1 VGIIVTHG
9 GRLSILQS
17 IESRVIA
24 MSRKQAVQSAWPVYL
39 AVLVAGA
46 VVAGA
51 LSFSFVG
58 GSLAALGIPDPGPL
72 TTAGLPALRGVAW
85 LLAALSTGSFMFSAF
100 MIPPKG
106 TKLIDAPLTV
116 DGHLAARTASWSSA
130 GLALIS
136 ALMIPLVL
144 SDVSGTPLGEVIFSP
159 EMWAT
164 ALDRVAEAKIW
175 LIVGLIAAVVA
186 AAGLA
191 CGSWASQVPLFI
203 GAVITVVP
211 LGLSGHSASGGN
223 HDYGTNSYL
232 WHLVFMMVW
241 VGGLLALIAHGRRLG
256 PHMPQAVRRYSMVA
270 LFAFFIMM
278 ISGVVNALIRVQFSD
293 LTSTAYGWTV
303 LLKVIGLAV
312 LGLLG
317 FAHRQ
322 LTIPQLEAKPG
333 LFVRLAVVET
343 LVMAAV
349 TGVAVSMG
357 RTPPPAP
364 LEPDLTAMQIQMG
377 YNLEAAPTVTNV
389 FGIWRFEMF
398 FSVIAVLLAVY
409 YLHLVRRVD
418 GWDHS
423 RTAWWLAGCAT
434 TVLTMSSGIGMY
446 MPASF
451 SIHMVVHMVL
461 SMVVPVFLVLGA
473 PLTLVK
479 EAYPEGEFNPRAW
492 VEAFQESTF
501 LKVVTY
507 PPVSTVQ
514 FLVVFYVL
522 YVFPSF
528 YEFAVSE
535 HAGHLIMNAVF
546 LLSGYFYFWDL
557 IGPDEVPNRRST
569 VIRFAWFVFSMPIHL
584 FMGVYLMQ
592 LNFILAENFYTNLEL
607 PWNPDLLRDQKVG
620 GGIGWA
626 AGGFPMALVFV
637 ILLLGWLRDDR
648 ADARAIDRREAD
660 SGDEEWRAYNEMLAQ
675 YSARTK
681 NGQNPRQ

>member
-1 VGIIVTHG
+1 
-9 GRLSILQS
+9 
-17 IESRVIA
+17 
-24 MSRKQAVQSAWPVYL
+24 MSEKQAVKSAWPVYL
-39 AVLVAGA
+39 AVLAVGA

-58 GSLAALGIPDPGPL
+58 GSLAALGVPDPGPL
-72 TTAGLPALRGVAW
+72 TTVGLPALRGIAW
-85 LLAALSTGSFMFSAF
+85 LLAALAAGSFMFSAF
-100 MIPPKG
+100 MIAPDRA
-106 TKLIDAPLTV
+106 KLIDATLTV
-116 DGHLAARTASWSSA
+116 DGHIAARTASWASA
-130 GLALIS
+130 GVTLI
-136 ALMIPLVL
+136 AVVMIPLVL
-144 SDVSGTPLGEVIFSP
+144 SDVSGTPLPDVMFSP
-159 EMWAT
+159 QMWAT
-164 ALDRVAEAKIW
+164 ALERVAEAKIW

-186 AAGLA
+186 GFGFA
-191 CGSWASQVPLFI
+191 CSSWSSQVALFI
-203 GAVITVVP
+203 GSIITVIP

-232 WHLVFMMVW
+232 WHLVFMLLW
-241 VGGLLALIAHGRRLG
+241 VGGLLALIAHARRLG
-256 PHMPQAVRRYSMVA
+256 PEMPRAVRRYSSVA
-270 LFAFFIMM
+270 LFAFVTLMV
-278 ISGVVNALIRVQFSD
+278 SGVVNALIRVQFSD

-322 LTIPQLEAKPG
+322 LTIPQLGKKPG
-333 LFVRLAVVET
+333 LFARIAVVET

-364 LEPDLTAMQIQMG
+364 LQPDLTPMQIQMG
-377 YNLEAAPTVTNV
+377 YNLEVAPTVTNV
-389 FGIWRFEMF
+389 FGMWRFEVF
-398 FSVIAVLLAVY
+398 FSVIAILLAVY
-409 YLHLVRRVD
+409 YVHLTRRVE
-418 GWDHS
+418 GWKHS

-434 TVLTMSSGIGMY
+434 TVVTMSSGIGMY

-451 SIHMVVHMVL
+451 SVHMVVHMIL

-479 EAYPEGEFNPRAW
+479 QAYPEGEFNARAW
-492 VEAFQESTF
+492 VEAFEESTF
-501 LKVVTY
+501 LKVLTY

-557 IGPDEVPNRRST
+557 IGPDYVPNRRAT

-592 LNFILAENFYTNLEL
+592 LSYVLAEDFYTNLEL
-607 PWNPDLLRDQKVG
+607 PWNPDLLRDQKIG

-648 ADARAIDRREAD
+648 ADAKDSDRRE
-660 SGDEEWRAYNEMLAQ
+660 DESDDEQWRAYNEMLAQ
-675 YSARTK
+675 YSARSK
-681 NGQNPRQ
+681 QNSNRGSNGTN

>member
-1 VGIIVTHG
+1 
-9 GRLSILQS
+9 
-17 IESRVIA
+17 

-39 AVLVAGA
+39 AVLAVGA

-85 LLAALSTGSFMFSAF
+85 LLAALATGSFMFSAF
-100 MIPPKG
+100 MIPPDSR
-106 TKLIDAPLTV
+106 KLADASLTV
-116 DGHLAARTASWSSA
+116 DGHITARTASWASA
-130 GLALIS
+130 GLALI
-136 ALMIPLVL
+136 ALVMIPLVL
-144 SDVSGTPLGEVIFSP
+144 SDVSGTPLTDVMFSP

-164 ALDRVAEAKIW
+164 ALERVADATIW
-175 LIVGLIAAVVA
+175 LIVALIAAVVA
-186 AAGLA
+186 AFGFA
-191 CGSWASQVPLFI
+191 CRSWGSQVALFI
-203 GAVITVVP
+203 GAVITIMP

-241 VGGLLALIAHGRRLG
+241 VGGLLALVAHGRRLG
-256 PHMPQAVRRYSMVA
+256 PNMPAAVRRYSAVA
-270 LFAFFIMM
+270 LFAFFTMM

-322 LTIPQLEAKPG
+322 LTIPQLGKRPE
-333 LFVRLAVVET
+333 LFGRIAVVET

-364 LEPDLTAMQIQMG
+364 LQPDLTAMQIQMG
-377 YNLEAAPTVTNV
+377 YNLEVAPTVTNV
-389 FGIWRFEMF
+389 FGMWRFEVF
-398 FSVIAVLLAVY
+398 FSVIAILLAVY
-409 YLHLVRRVD
+409 YLHLTRCVE
-418 GWDHS
+418 GWKHS
-423 RTAWWLAGCAT
+423 RTAWWILGCAT
-434 TVLTMSSGIGMY
+434 IVVTMSSGIGMY

-451 SIHMVVHMVL
+451 SVHMVVHMIL

-492 VEAFQESTF
+492 AEAFEESTF

-507 PPVSTVQ
+507 PPVSTLQ

-522 YVFPSF
+522 YVFPSL

-557 IGPDEVPNRRST
+557 IGPDDVPNRRPT
-569 VIRFAWFVFSMPIHL
+569 VIRFAWFVASMPIHL

-592 LNFILAENFYTNLEL
+592 LNFVLAETFYANLEL

-648 ADARAIDRREAD
+648 ADARDIDQRE
-660 SGDEEWRAYNEMLAQ
+660 DESDDEQWRAYNEMLAQ
-675 YSARTK
+675 YSEHSK
-681 NGQNPRQ
+681 KSSNGSRR

>member
-1 VGIIVTHG
+1 
-9 GRLSILQS
+9 
-17 IESRVIA
+17 
-24 MSRKQAVQSAWPVYL
+24 MSRKQAVQSAWPIYL
-39 AVLVAGA
+39 AVLAVGA

-85 LLAALSTGSFMFSAF
+85 LLAALATGSFMFAAF
-100 MIPPKG
+100 MIPPNNR
-106 TKLIDAPLTV
+106 KLIDASLTV
-116 DGHLAARTASWSSA
+116 DGHLAARTAAWSSA
-130 GLALIS
+130 GLALI
-136 ALMIPLVL
+136 ALVMIPLVL
-144 SDVSGTPLGEVIFSP
+144 SDVSGTPLPEVMFSP
-159 EMWAT
+159 GMWAT
-164 ALDRVAEAKIW
+164 ALERVADAKIW
-175 LIVGLIAAVVA
+175 LIVALIAAVVA
-186 AAGLA
+186 AFGFT
-191 CGSWASQVPLFI
+191 CSSWGSQVALFI
-203 GAVITVVP
+203 GAIIAIMP

-241 VGGLLALIAHGRRLG
+241 VGGLLALVAHGRRLG
-256 PHMPQAVRRYSMVA
+256 PDMPAAVRRYSKVA
-270 LFAFFIMM
+270 LFAFFTMM

-322 LTIPQLEAKPG
+322 LTIPQLESRPR
-333 LFVRLAVVET
+333 LFGRIAAVET

-364 LEPDLTAMQIQMG
+364 LQPDLTAMQIQMG
-377 YNLEAAPTVTNV
+377 YNLEVAPTVSNV
-389 FGIWRFEMF
+389 FGMWRFEVF
-398 FSVIAVLLAVY
+398 FSVIAILLAVY
-409 YLHLVRRVD
+409 YVHLTRRVED
-418 GWDHS
+418 WNHS
-423 RTAWWLAGCAT
+423 RTAWWLLGCGSIVVA
-434 TVLTMSSGIGMY
+434 MSSGIGMY

-451 SIHMVVHMVL
+451 SVHMVVHMIL

-479 EAYPEGEFNPRAW
+479 EAYPEGEFNPRACT
-492 VEAFQESTF
+492 EAFEESTF
-501 LKVVTY
+501 LKVITY
-507 PPVSTVQ
+507 PPVSTLQ

-546 LLSGYFYFWDL
+546 LLSGYFYFWEL
-557 IGPDEVPNRRST
+557 IGPDHVPNRRPT
-569 VIRFAWFVFSMPIHL
+569 VIRFAWFVASMPIHL

-592 LNFILAENFYTNLEL
+592 LNFVLAETFYTNLEL

-626 AGGFPMALVFV
+626 AGGFPMALVFI

-648 ADARAIDRREAD
+648 ADARDIDRREAESD
-660 SGDEEWRAYNEMLAQ
+660 DEEWRAYNEMLAQ
-675 YSARTK
+675 YSERAK
-681 NGQNPRQ
+681 HGHSGS

>member
-1 VGIIVTHG
+1 
-9 GRLSILQS
+9 
-17 IESRVIA
+17 
-24 MSRKQAVQSAWPVYL
+24 MSGKQAVQSAWPVYL
-39 AVLVAGA
+39 AVLAVGA

-85 LLAALSTGSFMFSAF
+85 LLAALATGSFMFSAF
-100 MIPPKG
+100 MIPPDGDELAHAK
-106 TKLIDAPLTV
+106 LTV
-116 DGHLAARTASWSSA
+116 DGHIAARTAAWASA
-130 GLALIS
+130 GVALIS
-136 ALMIPLVL
+136 LVMIPLVL
-144 SDVSGTPLGEVIFSP
+144 SDVSGTPLGSVMFSP

-164 ALDRVAEAKIW
+164 ALERVADAKIW
-175 LIVGLIAAVVA
+175 LIVALIAAVVA
-186 AAGLA
+186 VFGFA
-191 CGSWASQVPLFI
+191 CSSWGSQVPLFI
-203 GAVITVVP
+203 GAILTVMP

-241 VGGLLALIAHGRRLG
+241 VGGLLALVAHGRRLG
-256 PHMPQAVRRYSMVA
+256 PNMPAAVRRYSSVA
-270 LFAFFIMM
+270 LFAFFTMM
-278 ISGVVNALIRVQFSD
+278 ISGVVNALIRVQFTD

-303 LLKVIGLAV
+303 LLKVVGLGV

-322 LTIPQLEAKPG
+322 LTIPQLGKRPG
-333 LFVRLAVVET
+333 LFVRIAVVET

-364 LEPDLTAMQIQMG
+364 LQSDLTAMQIQMG
-377 YNLEAAPTVTNV
+377 YNLQVAPTVTNV
-389 FGIWRFEMF
+389 FGMWRFEVF
-398 FSVIAVLLAVY
+398 FSVIAILLAVY
-409 YLHLVRRVD
+409 YLHLARRVD
-418 GWDHS
+418 GWSRS

-434 TVLTMSSGIGMY
+434 TVVTMSSGIGMY

-451 SIHMVVHMVL
+451 SVHMVVHMIL

-479 EAYPEGEFNPRAW
+479 EAYPVGEFNPRAW
-492 VEAFQESTF
+492 VEAFEESTF
-501 LKVVTY
+501 LKAITY
-507 PPVSTVQ
+507 PPVSTLQ

-535 HAGHLIMNAVF
+535 HAGHLIMNTVF
-546 LLSGYFYFWDL
+546 LLSGYFYFWEL
-557 IGPDEVPNRRST
+557 IGPDYVPGRRST
-569 VIRFAWFVFSMPIHL
+569 VVRFAWFVASMPIHL

-592 LNFILAENFYTNLEL
+592 LNFVLAESFYETLEL
-607 PWNPDLLRDQKVG
+607 PWNPDLLHDQKVG

-648 ADARAIDRREAD
+648 ADARDIDRRE
-660 SGDEEWRAYNEMLAQ
+660 DESDDEQWRAYNEMLSQ
-675 YSARTK
+675 YSARAK
-681 NGQNPRQ
+681 RGSESSSDSG